1 MLKRHWVELVVITGL
16 VVILM
21 VLTGCQTPQQK
32 VEGQSQE
39 LKARLDKA
47 WNTAGRTSELAGQSA
62 FEAEAIDA
70 KTPEDSPLKPE
81 TKKHAGTAEAT
92 AKSAG
97 ETVKAV
103 EGVKKPAAVLAETA
117 RDLAAKTQD
126 TWLTW
131 ACRLLPIVLGI
142 TFALIVALKSW
153 KGTLATVNIL
163 KPVLV
168 PFLFGVAGLGL
179 INLIVAAIPM
189 WLWWTAGAVAALCV
203 IGWLLYRFVPAIR
216 AMSQTIKD
224 SPNVKSL
231 TAKVKSAGVHIGP
244 MLEGLGTKVTPK
256 DTAV

>member
-97 ETVKAV
+97 EAVKAV
-103 EGVKKPAAVLAETA
+103 EGVQKPADELIETATDLAE
-117 RDLAAKTQD
+117 KTQD

-131 ACRLLPIVLGI
+131 ALRLSPIVLGI
-142 TFALIVALKSW
+142 ALALTIGLVNW
-153 KGTLATVNIL
+153 KGTLAVLNLL
-163 KPVLV
+163 KPIVV
-168 PFLFGVAGLGL
+168 PMLLGVASLGL
-179 INLIVAAIPM
+179 VNLIIAMIPVWM
-189 WLWWTAGAVAALCV
+189 WWTAGVLAALGV
-203 IGWLLYRFVPAIR
+203 IGWLLYRFVPAVR
-216 AMSQTIKD
+216 AMSQTIAGT
-224 SPNVKSL
+224 PNAQALAAQVKAL
-231 TAKVKSAGVHIGP
+231 GAHVGP
-244 MLEGLGTKVTPK
+244 LLQGMGTKVTPK
-256 DTAV
+256 K